1 MNYSP
6 QDIKQGVDLKRQA
19 EENPSNFG
27 LLDGAT
33 ERPANGVV
41 GKARM
46 AGPTGARAAALMN
59 NPIERQRT
67 MNWMN
72 MFGMSNQGAQF
83 NQARMMMANP
93 QPQQQKEEQK

>member
-27 LLDGAT
+27 LLAGAT
-33 ERPANGVV
+33 ERDATGTI
-41 GKARM
+41 GKSRM
-46 AGPTGARAAALMN
+46 AGPTGNRAFAMMN
-59 NPIERQRT
+59 DPEEQQRT
-67 MNWMN
+67 ANWMQN
-72 MFGMSNQGAQF
+72 FGMSNQGAEF

-93 QPQQQKEEQK
+93 QPQQEQA